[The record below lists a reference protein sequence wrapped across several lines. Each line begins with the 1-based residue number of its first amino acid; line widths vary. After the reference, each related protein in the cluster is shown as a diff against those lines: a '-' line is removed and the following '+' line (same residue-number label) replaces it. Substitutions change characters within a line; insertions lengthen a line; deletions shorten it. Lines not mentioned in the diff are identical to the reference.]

1 MQIGID
7 LENYQTP
14 IEEWDNIVSAYG
26 QEREIGYLKI
36 NPERIPVI
44 VSENKA
50 REEITRLGKHALE
63 FRIKD
68 ICYEMVIDDMPS

>member
-7 LENYQTP
+7 LVNYQTP

-26 QEREIGYLKI
+26 KEREIGYLKI

-44 VSENKA
+44 VSESKA
-50 REEITRLGKHALE
+50 RKPTPKKKDKTRQNRMVTR
-63 FRIKD
+63 FFIKNK
-68 ICYEMVIDDMPS
+68 CYSW